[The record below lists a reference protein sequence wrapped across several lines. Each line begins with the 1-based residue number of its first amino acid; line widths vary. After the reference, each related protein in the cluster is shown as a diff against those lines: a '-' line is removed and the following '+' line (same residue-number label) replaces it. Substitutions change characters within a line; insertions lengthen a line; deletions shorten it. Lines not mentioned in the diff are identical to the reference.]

1 MPRRAIPV
9 IYRCS
14 VPGSWSYGP
23 LLLYMAGK
31 LCITMAFATVY
42 VFTAELFPT
51 TLRHSLLGICSM
63 TGRVGSILSPQ
74 TPLLVSQQTSIA
86 INRCFPDTCFPNCSS
101 ITPSCR
107 KHFSDLRIYQHS
119 SVISDLTF

>member
-1 MPRRAIPV
+1 MFRFWLYDGDPTYDFASIAADV
-9 IYRCS
+9 S
-14 VPGSWSYGP
+14 GSWSYAP

-74 TPLLVSQQTSIA
+74 TPLLVSQQRTRVATNANS
-86 INRCFPDTCFPNCSS
+86 PE
-101 ITPSCR
+101 
-107 KHFSDLRIYQHS
+107 
-119 SVISDLTF
+119 